1 MERPQAARVS
11 STAIRDLRIEERIA
25 PATEA
30 LDCGPNPTFGRHFT
44 PAMLA
49 LEWREGEGW
58 AQGRMEKKGPLPIDP
73 SCIALNYGQSI
84 FEGLKAYRQP
94 DGGVAVFRIRDHA
107 LRFERS
113 ARRVALPEFPP
124 DAFVEMVTRFVQH
137 QARAIPEG
145 PEIALYLRPLLMGT
159 EPGLGIRAAK
169 EAMFLVMGA
178 IVGPYF
184 GRGKTSVKVRVSEE
198 FVRAAPGG
206 TGSAKVAGNYAS
218 GLLALRQAWDEGLD
232 QVMYLDAVHRR
243 FVEEME
249 GMNVFVVHNGT
260 LRTPP
265 LTDTIL
271 PGVTRQSLIA
281 LAKAREIP
289 VREEP
294 IAWDEVA
301 AGLRAGQVTEI
312 FAAGTA
318 AVVAPIGE
326 IRRGNDVWVL
336 PDKRPVAEL
345 LRRELRAIQSGGA
358 PDPHGW
364 RTVV

>member
-1 MERPQAARVS
+1 MTS
-11 STAIRDLRIEERIA
+11 IHGTRIEERIA
-25 PATEA
+25 PASEPLA
-30 LDCGPNPTFGRHFT
+30 CGPNPQFGRHFT

-49 LEWREGEGW
+49 VEYSEGEGW
-58 AQGRMEKKGPLPIDP
+58 ARGRIEKKGPLPIDP
-73 SCIALNYGQSI
+73 SCIALNYGQSV
-84 FEGLKAYRQP
+84 FEGLKAYKQP
-94 DGGVAVFRIRDHA
+94 DGKIALFRVRDHA

-113 ARRVALPEFPP
+113 CRRVALPDFPP
-124 DAFVEMVTRFVQH
+124 DAFVDLVSRFVRH
-137 QARAIPEG
+137 QARSIPDG
-145 PEIALYLRPLLMGT
+145 PEIALYLRPLLIGT
-159 EPGLGIRAAK
+159 EAGLGIRASR
-169 EAMFLVMGA
+169 EALFLVMGA

-184 GRGKTSVKVRVSEE
+184 GGGKTSVKVRVSDE

-206 TGSAKVAGNYAS
+206 TGSAKLAGNYAN
-218 GLLALRQAWDEGLD
+218 GLLALSRAWGEGLD

-243 FVEEME
+243 NIEEME
-249 GMNVFVVHNGT
+249 GMNVFVVKDGA
-260 LRTPP
+260 LVTPP

-271 PGVTRQSLIA
+271 PGVTRSSLLTIA
-281 LAKAREIP
+281 RAKEIA

-294 IAWDEVA
+294 IAWDDVA
-301 AGLRAGQVTEI
+301 QGLQTGRVTEM

-336 PDKRPVAEL
+336 PDKRPIAEM
-345 LRRELRAIQSGGA
+345 LRKELRAIQSGGA